1 MSSPHSPARR
11 GHSTTTRGMI
21 LRIIVL
27 GVVLAS
33 VAFILPV
40 MIGQQLWMWAVVTLL
55 AAVAIFVLY
64 STKKFVPA
72 KYLFPGTF
80 FLAVFL
86 IVPILLTVNYSFT
99 NYGDGTRGT
108 KDQAIA
114 SITGNSVQ
122 QSPDAPRYAMSVVTE
137 GTPADG
143 PFRLFLVNEKTGE
156 VMSGADGERAEA
168 VEASAVTQADGHV
181 TAADGYEVLT
191 TKQVNAAYDTIKN
204 VAVEVDDTH
213 AIRPMGVNLAFV
225 GTKTLQY
232 DEATDTI
239 TNSQTGETFTTGK
252 VGNSDFFVDAD
263 GTKAFGQGWKQ
274 NVGTANYQ
282 RLVTDPSIGGQFLK
296 AFGWTLVFALVSVLS
311 TFLLGL
317 FLALSLNDSR
327 LHGQKIYRSILL
339 MPYAIPGF
347 ISLLVWSNFYN
358 KDFGLINETL
368 HLHLDWF
375 GDPTLAKVAV
385 LLTNLWM
392 GFPYMFIIST
402 GALQSIPQE
411 LTEAARIDG
420 ASRLQVTGRV
430 VTPLLLVS
438 VAPLLVSSFAFNFN
452 NFNAIQLLTGG
463 GPFAA
468 GEYVRGATDILISMI
483 YRMAFAGHGADFGFA
498 SAVSVGLFLITGVL
512 AAVQFRA
519 TRTLE
524 DVN

>member
-156 VMSGADGERAEA
+156 VTSGADGERAEA
-168 VEASAVTQADGHV
+168 VEASAVTQADG
-181 TAADGYEVLT
+181 T
-191 TKQVNAAYDTIKN
+191 
-204 VAVEVDDTH
+204 
-213 AIRPMGVNLAFV
+213 
-225 GTKTLQY
+225 
-232 DEATDTI
+232 
-239 TNSQTGETFTTGK
+239 
-252 VGNSDFFVDAD
+252 
-263 GTKAFGQGWKQ
+263 
-274 NVGTANYQ
+274 
-282 RLVTDPSIGGQFLK
+282 
-296 AFGWTLVFALVSVLS
+296 
-311 TFLLGL
+311 
-317 FLALSLNDSR
+317 SL
-327 LHGQKIYRSILL
+327 
-339 MPYAIPGF
+339 P
-347 ISLLVWSNFYN
+347 
-358 KDFGLINETL
+358 
-368 HLHLDWF
+368 
-375 GDPTLAKVAV
+375 PT
-385 LLTNLWM
+385 
-392 GFPYMFIIST
+392 
-402 GALQSIPQE
+402 
-411 LTEAARIDG
+411 
-420 ASRLQVTGRV
+420 
-430 VTPLLLVS
+430 
-438 VAPLLVSSFAFNFN
+438 
-452 NFNAIQLLTGG
+452 
-463 GPFAA
+463 
-468 GEYVRGATDILISMI
+468 
-483 YRMAFAGHGADFGFA
+483 
-498 SAVSVGLFLITGVL
+498 
-512 AAVQFRA
+512 A
-519 TRTLE
+519 TRS
-524 DVN
+524 